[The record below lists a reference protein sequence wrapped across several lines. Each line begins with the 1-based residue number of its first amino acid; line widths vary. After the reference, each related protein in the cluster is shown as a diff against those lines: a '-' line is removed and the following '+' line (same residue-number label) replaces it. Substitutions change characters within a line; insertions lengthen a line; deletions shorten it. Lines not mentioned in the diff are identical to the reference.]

1 MNSGYVLLDLTGL
14 DLAGASSQ
22 TIDGITGRTA
32 RAISTG
38 KQVIA
43 AGIVNGTDTI
53 SPVSVAASVTTN
65 GTTLT
70 AAGIALT
77 VGAEDAVTVGGDGAK
92 STTRKSAAK

>member
-1 MNSGYVLLDLTGL
+1 MNGGYVLLDLTGL

-22 TIDGITGRTA
+22 TINGITERTA

-43 AGIVNGTDTI
+43 AGIVNGAAEI
-53 SPVSVAASVTTN
+53 SPVSVAASVTAD

-77 VGAEDAVTVGGDGAK
+77 VGAADAVAVGGDGAK
-92 STTRKSAAK
+92 STTRKTAAK